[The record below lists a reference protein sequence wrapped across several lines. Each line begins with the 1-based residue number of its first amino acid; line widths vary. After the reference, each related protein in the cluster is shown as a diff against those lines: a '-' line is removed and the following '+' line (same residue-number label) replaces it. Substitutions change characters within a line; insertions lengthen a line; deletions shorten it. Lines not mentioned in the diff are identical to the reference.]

1 MDKKAFAYGIL
12 VGGVVG
18 AAAALLSA
26 PLSGKD
32 LRNQVK
38 DSTNDWIKIA
48 TDIKDNAVDLKDS
61 VAKLSKE
68 GTEIFKDLASDV
80 KMAVEEWQQDTDP
93 NREAL
98 HKEMKEIQQTIARLE
113 QKLHDNKTA
122 T

>member
-1 MDKKAFAYGIL
+1 MEWSARQQHYFL
-12 VGGVVG
+12 
-18 AAAALLSA
+18 A